1 MQPDGSIIRGCII
14 TVSADVDEAK
24 VVQPDFHFQS
34 RYFAPWVGI
43 PEDPV
48 TGSAHT
54 VSTPYMANVHGDH
67 GTGPRGHL
75 RARQAS
81 ARGGN
86 LELSI
91 HDNNRVIIIGKGFVC
106 VRGELDHEV

>member
-1 MQPDGSIIRGCII
+1 MIPVGSLEALVKGFPSSLPDELAAVQPDGSIIRGCII

-75 RARQAS
+75 RGQDK
-81 ARGGN
+81 
-86 LELSI
+86 LLQ
-91 HDNNRVIIIGKGFVC
+91 
-106 VRGELDHEV
+106 GEGI